1 MAEVTSSTDALNA
14 ATPTN
19 GTGQAFNPKSVL
31 DKDAF
36 LRLFLAELQNQDPT
50 DPMDTEKIIT
60 QTADLTTVE
69 SMENVTKSIS
79 SLVTAYQSTSGMNTI
94 SAVGKMA
101 DTGLDSFNM
110 GEGGMPVDFDM
121 YFETAYTQGEV
132 FVFDTT
138 GNLVKKIQVEDG
150 DKGLISV
157 HWDGTDESGNKVDPG
172 LYKVE
177 AAYKD
182 SINGQQLYTKLGMYP
197 IDSVLIN
204 GEEAQAR
211 LGNEYFK
218 FSQIREISEPYTPV
232 YQAQS
237 Y

>member
-14 ATPTN
+14 VVPTN
-19 GTGQAFNPKSVL
+19 GTGQAFNPNSVL
-31 DKDAF
+31 DKDSF

-50 DPMDTEKIIT
+50 APMDTEKIIT

-79 SLVTAYQSTSGMNTI
+79 SLVAAYQSTSGINTI
-94 SAVGKMA
+94 SAVGKLA

-110 GEGGMPVDFDM
+110 SEGGVPIDFDM

-138 GNLVKKIQVEDG
+138 GKLVKKIQVEDG
-150 DKGLISV
+150 EKGVVSV
-157 HWDGTDESGNKVDPG
+157 NWDGTDESGNKVEAG
-172 LYKVE
+172 LYKIE
-177 AAYKD
+177 AVYKD
-182 SINGQQLYTKLGMYP
+182 SINGKQLYTKMGTYP
-197 IDSVLIN
+197 IDSVLLN

-218 FSQIREISEPYTPV
+218 FSQIREISDPYTPS

-237 Y
+237 N